1 MNDGQ
6 WEYCCSCGKKHTFQR
21 EQVEQEINCRC
32 GRPIDWLELRVPP
45 PERPVSMSLPER
57 SLWQR
62 IPWRPKALVAAML
75 GLLIVAFCVVDR
87 SPRNESQPVA
97 AQAVAP
103 EQVPEDPLAAEVQT
117 FVDSYPQLGIG
128 TIWNVARHARWA
140 RGERRIVSTWDD
152 SYVFYFEGKTVTS
165 VKMLANSQR
174 PERTIF
180 RR

>member
-32 GRPIDWLELRVPP
+32 GRPIDWLELRLPP
-45 PERPVSMSLPER
+45 PERPLSMAIPE
-57 SLWQR
+57 
-62 IPWRPKALVAAML
+62 IPWWRHVPWLRLTPTFILITML
-75 GLLIVAFCVVDR
+75 SVLFCVMDR

-97 AQAVAP
+97 APVQAP
-103 EQVPEDPLAAEVQT
+103 DDPLAAEVQT

-128 TIWNVARHARWA
+128 TIWNVARHDRWA